1 MRPIGLSRAP
11 GGRRLAQ
18 ASLLGSRL
26 SPDPSPEETA
36 LTMLTPQLV
45 MYEDEV
51 RRIQAVADRLQQD
64 SRSRAILVV
73 DKNGQLIAA
82 SGSATDMD
90 TTSLSS
96 LVAGNVAAT
105 GGIAKLM
112 EEDEFTGQFHEGKG
126 MSIHITLIGRRVIL
140 VVLFDKNT
148 THGLVRLR
156 VKKAGVELEAI
167 LEDVAKKA
175 QSPQTNVFAEI
186 TDADI
191 DNLFND

>member
-1 MRPIGLSRAP
+1 
-11 GGRRLAQ
+11 
-18 ASLLGSRL
+18 
-26 SPDPSPEETA
+26 
-36 LTMLTPQLV
+36 MLTPQLV

-51 RRIQAVADRLQQD
+51 RQIQNVADRLQQD

-82 SGSATDMD
+82 SGSASDLD

-105 GGIAKLM
+105 GGIAKLI
-112 EEDEFTGQFHEGKG
+112 EEEEFTGQFHEGKG
-126 MSIHITLIGRRVIL
+126 ISVHMTIVGRKVIL
-140 VVLFDKNT
+140 VVLFDKAT

-156 VKKAGVELEAI
+156 VKKATGELERV
-167 LEDVAKKA
+167 LEEVDKKA
-175 QSPQTNVFAEI
+175 ASPKNDVFSEI

>member
-1 MRPIGLSRAP
+1 LTNLS
-11 GGRRLAQ
+11 AQ
-18 ASLLGSRL
+18 F
-26 SPDPSPEETA
+26 
-36 LTMLTPQLV
+36 V

-51 RRIQAVADRLQQD
+51 RRIQSVADRLQQD
-64 SRSRAILVV
+64 SRARAILVI

-82 SGSATDMD
+82 SGHEELD

-105 GGIAKLM
+105 GGIAKLI

-126 MSIHITLIGRRVIL
+126 ISVNMTIVGRRVIL

-156 VKKAGVELEAI
+156 VKKAGTELEAI
-167 LEDVAKKA
+167 LEDVIKKA
-175 QSPQTNVFAEI
+175 QNPTQPSVFAEI

>member
-1 MRPIGLSRAP
+1 LTN
-11 GGRRLAQ
+11 LNAQ
-18 ASLLGSRL
+18 F
-26 SPDPSPEETA
+26 
-36 LTMLTPQLV
+36 V

-51 RRIQAVADRLQQD
+51 RRIQSVADRLQQD
-64 SRSRAILVV
+64 SRARAILVI

-82 SGSATDMD
+82 SGSDELD

-105 GGIAKLM
+105 GGIAKLI

-126 MSIHITLIGRRVIL
+126 ISVNMTIVGRRVIL

-156 VKKAGVELEAI
+156 VKKAGVELEAV

-175 QSPQTNVFAEI
+175 NSPQQANVFAEI

>member
-1 MRPIGLSRAP
+1 MP
-11 GGRRLAQ
+11 Q
-18 ASLLGSRL
+18 
-26 SPDPSPEETA
+26 
-36 LTMLTPQLV
+36 MLTPQLV

-51 RRIQAVADRLQQD
+51 RRIQAVADRLQLD
-64 SRSRAILVV
+64 SRSRAVLVV
-73 DKNGQLIAA
+73 DKNGQMIAA
-82 SGSATDMD
+82 SGSAADLD

-105 GGIAKLM
+105 GGIAKLI

-126 MSIHITLIGRRVIL
+126 ISVHITIVGRRMIL

-156 VKKAGVELEAI
+156 VKKAGTELESI

-175 QSPQTNVFAEI
+175 QTPQASVFAEI

>member
-1 MRPIGLSRAP
+1 MN
-11 GGRRLAQ
+11 
-18 ASLLGSRL
+18 
-26 SPDPSPEETA
+26 
-36 LTMLTPQLV
+36 MLTSQIV

-51 RRIQAVADRLQQD
+51 RQIKDVADRLQQD
-64 SRSRAILVV
+64 SRSRAILVI
-73 DKNGQLIAA
+73 DKNGQLIADA
-82 SGSATDMD
+82 GAAGELD

-105 GGIAKLM
+105 GGIAKLI
-112 EEDEFTGQFHEGKG
+112 EEEEFTGQFHEGKG
-126 MSIHITLIGRRVIL
+126 ISVHMTIVGRRMIL

-156 VKKAGVELEAI
+156 VKKAISELEAV
-167 LEDVAKKA
+167 LEEIAKKA
-175 QSPQTNVFAEI
+175 KSPQVNVFAEI

>member
-1 MRPIGLSRAP
+1 MSSLSS
-11 GGRRLAQ
+11 Q
-18 ASLLGSRL
+18 I
-26 SPDPSPEETA
+26 
-36 LTMLTPQLV
+36 V

-51 RRIQAVADRLQQD
+51 RRIQAVSDRLHQD

-82 SGSATDMD
+82 AGAANELD

-105 GGIAKLM
+105 GGIAKLI
-112 EEDEFTGQFHEGKG
+112 EEEEFTGQFHEGKG
-126 MSIHITLIGRRVIL
+126 ISVHMTIVGRRVIL

-156 VKKAGVELEAI
+156 VKKATAELEKV
-167 LEDVAKKA
+167 LDDVAKKA
-175 QSPQTNVFAEI
+175 KTPQVNVFAEI

>member
-1 MRPIGLSRAP
+1 MTNLS
-11 GGRRLAQ
+11 AQ
-18 ASLLGSRL
+18 F
-26 SPDPSPEETA
+26 
-36 LTMLTPQLV
+36 V

-51 RRIQAVADRLQQD
+51 RRIQSVADRLQQD
-64 SRSRAILVV
+64 SRARSILVI

-82 SGSATDMD
+82 SGSEELD

-105 GGIAKLM
+105 GGIAKLI

-126 MSIHITLIGRRVIL
+126 ISVNMTIVGRRVIL

-156 VKKAGVELEAI
+156 VKKASTELEAI

-175 QSPQTNVFAEI
+175 QSPQQANVFAEI

>member
-1 MRPIGLSRAP
+1 
-11 GGRRLAQ
+11 
-18 ASLLGSRL
+18 
-26 SPDPSPEETA
+26 
-36 LTMLTPQLV
+36 MLTPQLV

-51 RRIQAVADRLQQD
+51 RQIQNVADRLQQD

-82 SGSATDMD
+82 SGSASDLD

-105 GGIAKLM
+105 GGIAKLI
-112 EEDEFTGQFHEGKG
+112 EEEEFTGQFHEGKG
-126 MSIHITLIGRRVIL
+126 ISVHMTIVGRKVIL
-140 VVLFDKNT
+140 VVLFDKAT

-156 VKKAGVELEAI
+156 VKKATGQLEQV
-167 LEDVAKKA
+167 LEEVDKKA
-175 QSPQTNVFAEI
+175 ASPKNDVFSEI

>member
-1 MRPIGLSRAP
+1 MLS
-11 GGRRLAQ
+11 
-18 ASLLGSRL
+18 
-26 SPDPSPEETA
+26 
-36 LTMLTPQLV
+36 PQLV
-45 MYEDEV
+45 MYEDEI
-51 RRIQAVADRLQQD
+51 RQIQQVADRLQQD

-82 SGSATDMD
+82 SGSATELD

-105 GGIAKLM
+105 GGIAKLIQ
-112 EEDEFTGQFHEGKG
+112 EEEFTGQFHEGRG
-126 MSIHITLIGRRVIL
+126 ISVHMTIVARRMIL

-156 VKKAGVELEAI
+156 VKKASTELETV
-167 LEDVAKKA
+167 LEEVSKKA
-175 QSPQTNVFAEI
+175 QNPQVNVFAEI

-191 DNLFND
+191 DNLFN

>member
-1 MRPIGLSRAP
+1 
-11 GGRRLAQ
+11 
-18 ASLLGSRL
+18 
-26 SPDPSPEETA
+26 
-36 LTMLTPQLV
+36 MLTPQLV

-82 SGSATDMD
+82 SGSASDLD

-112 EEDEFTGQFHEGKG
+112 EEEEFTGQFHEGKG
-126 MSIHITLIGRRVIL
+126 LSIHITLVGRRVIL

-156 VKKAGVELEAI
+156 VKKASVELESI

-175 QSPQTNVFAEI
+175 QSPQQNVFAEI

>member
-1 MRPIGLSRAP
+1 M
-11 GGRRLAQ
+11 
-18 ASLLGSRL
+18 L
-26 SPDPSPEETA
+26 SPNA
-36 LTMLTPQLV
+36 V

-51 RRIQAVADRLQQD
+51 RRIQEVADRLAVD
-64 SRSRAILVV
+64 SRARTILVV

-82 SGSATDMD
+82 AGNAHELD

-105 GGIAKLM
+105 GGIAKLI
-112 EEDEFTGQFHEGKG
+112 EEEEFTGQFHEGKG
-126 MSIHITLIGRRVIL
+126 ISIHLSIVARRIIL

-156 VKKAGVELEAI
+156 VRKAIEELEKIFA
-167 LEDVAKKA
+167 EMA
-175 QSPQTNVFAEI
+175 QRPQQPQVNVFAEI

>member
-1 MRPIGLSRAP
+1 MN
-11 GGRRLAQ
+11 
-18 ASLLGSRL
+18 
-26 SPDPSPEETA
+26 
-36 LTMLTPQLV
+36 MLNPQLV
-45 MYEDEV
+45 MYDEELKQ
-51 RRIQAVADRLQQD
+51 IQAIAERLQQD
-64 SRSRAILVV
+64 SRAKSILLI

-82 SGSATDMD
+82 AGETKDLD

-105 GGIAKLM
+105 GGIAKLIR
-112 EEDEFTGQFHEGKG
+112 EEEFSGQFHEGKG
-126 MSIHITLIGRRVIL
+126 VSVHMSLVGRRIIL

-156 VKKAGVELEAI
+156 VKKATEELTKIFDDLAH
-167 LEDVAKKA
+167 KA
-175 QSPQTNVFAEI
+175 ASSPAPDPFGGEI

>member
-1 MRPIGLSRAP
+1 
-11 GGRRLAQ
+11 
-18 ASLLGSRL
+18 
-26 SPDPSPEETA
+26 
-36 LTMLTPQLV
+36 MLTPQLV

-51 RRIQAVADRLQQD
+51 RQIQSIADRLQAD

-82 SGSATDMD
+82 SGSAAELD

-105 GGIAKLM
+105 GGIAKLI
-112 EEDEFTGQFHEGKG
+112 EEEEFTGQFHEGKG
-126 MSIHITLIGRRVIL
+126 ISVHMTIVSRKMIL
-140 VVLFDKNT
+140 VCLFDRNT

-156 VKKAGVELEAI
+156 VKKAMGELEGV
-167 LEDVAKKA
+167 LEEVAKKA
-175 QSPQTNVFAEI
+175 LTPQANVFAEI

>member
-1 MRPIGLSRAP
+1 
-11 GGRRLAQ
+11 
-18 ASLLGSRL
+18 
-26 SPDPSPEETA
+26 
-36 LTMLTPQLV
+36 MLNPQMV
-45 MYEDEV
+45 MYEEEL
-51 RRIQAVADRLQQD
+51 RQIQTIADQLQQD
-64 SRSRAILVV
+64 SRCRTILIV

-82 SGSATDMD
+82 AGVDANLD

-105 GGIAKLM
+105 GGIAKLI
-112 EEDEFTGQFHEGKG
+112 EEEEFTGQFHEGKDLSVH
-126 MSIHITLIGRRVIL
+126 MSIVARRIIL

-156 VKKAGVELEAI
+156 VKKASGELTKVFEA
-167 LEDVAKKA
+167 LEKKA
-175 QSPQTNVFAEI
+175 ASPQANVFAEI

>member
-1 MRPIGLSRAP
+1 MNSLN
-11 GGRRLAQ
+11 AQ
-18 ASLLGSRL
+18 I
-26 SPDPSPEETA
+26 
-36 LTMLTPQLV
+36 V

-51 RRIQAVADRLQQD
+51 RQIQACSHQLHQD
-64 SRSRAILVV
+64 SRARAILVV
-73 DKNGQLIAA
+73 DKNGQLIASAGAA
-82 SGSATDMD
+82 SELD

-105 GGIAKLM
+105 GGIAKLI
-112 EEDEFTGQFHEGKG
+112 EEEEFTGQFHEGKG
-126 MSIHITLIGRRVIL
+126 ISVHMTIVGRRVIL

-156 VKKAGVELEAI
+156 VKKATQQLERI
-167 LEDVAKKA
+167 LEEVAKKA
-175 QSPQTNVFAEI
+175 KTPKVNVFAEI

>member
-1 MRPIGLSRAP
+1 
-11 GGRRLAQ
+11 
-18 ASLLGSRL
+18 
-26 SPDPSPEETA
+26 
-36 LTMLTPQLV
+36 MLTPQLV

-51 RRIQAVADRLQQD
+51 RQIQNVASRLQQD
-64 SRSRAILVV
+64 SRARAILVV
-73 DKNGQLIAA
+73 DKNGQLIGS
-82 SGSATDMD
+82 SGSDELD

-105 GGIAKLM
+105 GGIAKLI
-112 EEDEFTGQFHEGKG
+112 EEEEFTGQFHEGKG
-126 MSIHITLIGRRVIL
+126 ISIHMTIVARKVIL

-156 VKKAGVELEAI
+156 VKKACQELEKV
-167 LEDVAKKA
+167 LDEVNKKA
-175 QSPQTNVFAEI
+175 ASPQQNVFAEI

>member
-1 MRPIGLSRAP
+1 LTNLS
-11 GGRRLAQ
+11 AQ
-18 ASLLGSRL
+18 F
-26 SPDPSPEETA
+26 
-36 LTMLTPQLV
+36 V

-51 RRIQAVADRLQQD
+51 RRIQSVADRLQQD
-64 SRSRAILVV
+64 SRARSILVI

-82 SGSATDMD
+82 AGSEELD

-105 GGIAKLM
+105 GGIAKLI

-126 MSIHITLIGRRVIL
+126 ISVNMTIVGRRVIL

-156 VKKAGVELEAI
+156 VKKASTELEAV
-167 LEDVAKKA
+167 LEDVMKKA
-175 QSPQTNVFAEI
+175 QSPQAQNVFAEI

>member
-1 MRPIGLSRAP
+1 
-11 GGRRLAQ
+11 
-18 ASLLGSRL
+18 
-26 SPDPSPEETA
+26 
-36 LTMLTPQLV
+36 MLNPHAV

-51 RRIQAVADRLQQD
+51 RQIQEISDQLCKD
-64 SRSRAILVV
+64 SRSRTIMVV
-73 DKNGQLIAA
+73 DKNGQMIAA
-82 SGSATDMD
+82 AGAVSDLD

-105 GGIAKLM
+105 GGIAKLI

-126 MSIHITLIGRRVIL
+126 ISIHLSIVARRIIL

-156 VKKAGVELEAI
+156 VKKATEHLEKVFA
-167 LEDVAKKA
+167 DMANK
-175 QSPQTNVFAEI
+175 PQQPQVNVFDEI

>member
-1 MRPIGLSRAP
+1 
-11 GGRRLAQ
+11 
-18 ASLLGSRL
+18 
-26 SPDPSPEETA
+26 
-36 LTMLTPQLV
+36 MLTPQLV

-51 RRIQAVADRLQQD
+51 RQIQSIADRLQAD

-73 DKNGQLIAA
+73 GKNGQLIAA
-82 SGSATDMD
+82 SGSAAELD

-105 GGIAKLM
+105 GGIAKLI
-112 EEDEFTGQFHEGKG
+112 EEEFTGQFHEGKG
-126 MSIHITLIGRRVIL
+126 ISVHMTIVGRKMIL
-140 VVLFDKNT
+140 VVLFDRNT

-156 VKKAGVELEAI
+156 VKKAMGELEKV
-167 LEDVAKKA
+167 LEEVAKKA
-175 QSPQTNVFAEI
+175 QTPQANVFAEI

>member
-1 MRPIGLSRAP
+1 
-11 GGRRLAQ
+11 
-18 ASLLGSRL
+18 
-26 SPDPSPEETA
+26 
-36 LTMLTPQLV
+36 MLTAQLV

-51 RRIQAVADRLQQD
+51 RQIQVVADRLQQD

-82 SGSATDMD
+82 SGSAADLD

-105 GGIAKLM
+105 GGIAKLI
-112 EEDEFTGQFHEGKG
+112 EEEEFTGQFHEGKG
-126 MSIHITLIGRRVIL
+126 NSVHMTIVGRKMIL

-148 THGLVRLR
+148 TQGLVKLR
-156 VKKAGVELEAI
+156 VKKASVELERI
-167 LEDVAKKA
+167 LDEVAKKA
-175 QSPQTNVFAEI
+175 KTPQANVFAEI

>member
-1 MRPIGLSRAP
+1 MLH
-11 GGRRLAQ
+11 AQ
-18 ASLLGSRL
+18 A
-26 SPDPSPEETA
+26 A
-36 LTMLTPQLV
+36 V

-51 RRIQAVADRLQQD
+51 RKVQEVADQLAQD

-82 SGSATDMD
+82 AGAASELD

-105 GGIAKLM
+105 GGIATLI
-112 EEDEFTGQFHEGKG
+112 EEEEVTGQFHEGKG
-126 MSIHITLIGRRVIL
+126 ISIHLTLVARRIIL

-156 VKKAGVELEAI
+156 VKKATEALEVI
-167 LEDVAKKA
+167 FEEMSKKTQP
-175 QSPQTNVFAEI
+175 QSNVFAEI